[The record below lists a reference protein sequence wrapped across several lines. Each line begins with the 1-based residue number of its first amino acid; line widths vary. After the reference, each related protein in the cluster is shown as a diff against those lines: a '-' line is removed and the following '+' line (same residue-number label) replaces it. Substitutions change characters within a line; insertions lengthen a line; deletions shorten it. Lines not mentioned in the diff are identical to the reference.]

1 MRRNHGGA
9 WPARDHVGAEAP
21 VSWGE
26 PEMQCRRRDW
36 HASRF
41 AVPDRSETRL
51 VRRRNAARG
60 DMVMVAAKPP
70 NRVTRRRLLV
80 VGCRRRWVHP
90 TRNVVEQPMERQTD
104 GNGTKH
110 RRRAADNC
118 AEREHRPN
126 RRERVQ
132 LAIALNAKGRP
143 TWMQSAVKRAAV
155 RRAMEGVGAANRKV
169 ARVPDVREVVIAV
182 DQDPPDEKPDDGRNR
197 PPSRAQ
203 RHGECGGRK
212 GMMWWKHVVRV
223 ASPLADTMGR

>member
-1 MRRNHGGA
+1 
-9 WPARDHVGAEAP
+9 
-21 VSWGE
+21 
-26 PEMQCRRRDW
+26 
-36 HASRF
+36 
-41 AVPDRSETRL
+41 
-51 VRRRNAARG
+51 
-60 DMVMVAAKPP
+60 
-70 NRVTRRRLLV
+70 
-80 VGCRRRWVHP
+80 
-90 TRNVVEQPMERQTD
+90 MERQTD

-143 TWMQSAVKRAAV
+143 TWMQTAVKRAAV

-223 ASPLADTMGR
+223 ASPPAVTMGR